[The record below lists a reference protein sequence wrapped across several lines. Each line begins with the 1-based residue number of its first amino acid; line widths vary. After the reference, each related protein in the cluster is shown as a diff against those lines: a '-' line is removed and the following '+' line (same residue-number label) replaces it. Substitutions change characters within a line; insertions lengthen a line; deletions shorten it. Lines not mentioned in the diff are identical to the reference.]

1 MKKQFKKV
9 LVLGSGA
16 LKIGQAG
23 EFDYSG
29 SQALK
34 ALREEGVR
42 SVLVNPNI
50 ATIQTSEGIA
60 DEVYFLPVTPYFVTE
75 IIKKE
80 RPDGILLA
88 FGGQTALNCGTELY
102 RNGVLKEYGVEVLGT
117 SVEAIMYTEDRDLFV
132 KKLDE
137 IPMKTPVSKAV
148 ENMEDALAAAREI
161 GYPVM
166 IKAALGGGGKGMR
179 VVQNSTDFEK
189 NFQNAQREAENG
201 FGDNSMYVEKY
212 IEHPKHIEFQI
223 LADNEGNTIHLGERD
238 CSVQRRHQ
246 KMIEESPCIALDE
259 DLREQMGAMAV
270 RAAKAVGYRNAGTVE
285 FLLDSHRQFYFME
298 INTRIQVEHGV
309 TELVTGIDLVKEQIR
324 IAAGEKLGLRQSD
337 IHLTGHAMEVR
348 INAENPDK
356 NFAPCPGTI
365 QELHIPGG
373 NGVRIDTAVYPG
385 YIIPPYYDSMI
396 MKVMVYDK
404 DRESAL
410 KKMRSTLGEVI
421 IEGVTTNLDF
431 QYEILKNKEFE
442 SGAVHTDFIEKNFEE
457 TA

>member
-1 MKKQFKKV
+1 MFQKLLIANRGEIAVRIIRACREMGIKTVAVYSQADADALHTQLADESICIGKAEAKDSY
-9 LVLGSGA
+9 LNMERILSATIASGA
-16 LKIGQAG
+16 DAIHPGFGFLSENSKFA
-23 EFDYSG
+23 
-29 SQALK
+29 ALCEK
-34 ALREEGVR
+34 C
-42 SVLVNPNI
+42 NI
-50 ATIQTSEGIA
+50 AFIGPSARTIEETGNKSEARNAMVRAGVPVIPGTKEPIFTAEAGRKFA
-60 DEVYFLPVTPYFVTE
+60 D
-75 IIKKE
+75 
-80 RPDGILLA
+80 
-88 FGGQTALNCGTELY
+88 
-102 RNGVLKEYGVEVLGT
+102 
-117 SVEAIMYTEDRDLFV
+117 
-132 KKLDE
+132 
-137 IPMKTPVSKAV
+137 
-148 ENMEDALAAAREI
+148 EI

-201 FGDNSMYVEKY
+201 FGDNSMYIEKY

-246 KMIEESPCIALDE
+246 KMIEESPCTALDE

-431 QYEILKNKEFE
+431 QYEILKK
-442 SGAVHTDFIEKNFEE
+442 
-457 TA
+457 

>member
-1 MKKQFKKV
+1 MSAERKEEMFQKLLIANRGEIAVRIIRACREMGIKTVAVYSQADADALHTQLADESICIGKAEAKDSY
-9 LVLGSGA
+9 LNMERILSATIASGA
-16 LKIGQAG
+16 DAIHPGFGFLSENSKFA
-23 EFDYSG
+23 E
-29 SQALK
+29 LCEK
-34 ALREEGVR
+34 C
-42 SVLVNPNI
+42 NI
-50 ATIQTSEGIA
+50 AFIGPSAKTIEETGNKSEARNAMVRAGVPVIPGTKNPIFTAEAGRKFA
-60 DEVYFLPVTPYFVTE
+60 D
-75 IIKKE
+75 
-80 RPDGILLA
+80 
-88 FGGQTALNCGTELY
+88 
-102 RNGVLKEYGVEVLGT
+102 
-117 SVEAIMYTEDRDLFV
+117 
-132 KKLDE
+132 
-137 IPMKTPVSKAV
+137 
-148 ENMEDALAAAREI
+148 EI

-201 FGDNSMYVEKY
+201 FGDNSMYIEKY

-246 KMIEESPCIALDE
+246 KMIEESPCTALD
-259 DLREQMGAMAV
+259 DALRQQMGEMAV

-442 SGAVHTDFIEKNFEE
+442 SGEVHTDFIEKNFEE

>member
-1 MKKQFKKV
+1 MFRSILIANRGEIAVRIIRACRNMGIKSIAVYSKEDKDSLHVQLADRRV
-9 LVLGSGA
+9 C
-16 LKIGQAG
+16 IG
-23 EFDYSG
+23 
-29 SQALK
+29 
-34 ALREEGVR
+34 EGPAKN
-42 SVLVNPNI
+42 SYL
-50 ATIQTSEGIA
+50 
-60 DEVYFLPVTPYFVTE
+60 
-75 IIKKE
+75 
-80 RPDGILLA
+80 
-88 FGGQTALNCGTELY
+88 
-102 RNGVLKEYGVEVLGT
+102 
-117 SVEAIMYTEDRDLFV
+117 
-132 KKLDE
+132 
-137 IPMKTPVSKAV
+137 
-148 ENMEDALAAAREI
+148 NMERIISAAKNTDADAIHPGFGFLSENADFVRLCKENDIAFIGPSAEVIDSMGNKSNARKTMMEAGVPVVPGTKEPVYDAVTGEKLADEI

-166 IKAALGGGGKGMR
+166 IKASSGGGGKGMR

-201 FGDNSMYVEKY
+201 FGDNSMYIEKY

-246 KMIEESPCIALDE
+246 KMIEESPCTALDE

>member
-1 MKKQFKKV
+1 MFQKLLIANRGEIAVRIIRACREMGIKTVAVYSQADADALHTQLADESICIGKAEAKDSY
-9 LVLGSGA
+9 LNMERILSATIASGA
-16 LKIGQAG
+16 DAIHPGFGFLSENSKFA
-23 EFDYSG
+23 
-29 SQALK
+29 
-34 ALREEGVR
+34 
-42 SVLVNPNI
+42 VLCEKCNI
-50 ATIQTSEGIA
+50 AFIGPSARTIEETGNKSEARNAMVRAGVPVIPGTKEPIFTAEAGRKFA
-60 DEVYFLPVTPYFVTE
+60 D
-75 IIKKE
+75 
-80 RPDGILLA
+80 
-88 FGGQTALNCGTELY
+88 
-102 RNGVLKEYGVEVLGT
+102 
-117 SVEAIMYTEDRDLFV
+117 
-132 KKLDE
+132 
-137 IPMKTPVSKAV
+137 
-148 ENMEDALAAAREI
+148 EI

-201 FGDNSMYVEKY
+201 FGDNSMYIEKY

>member
-1 MKKQFKKV
+1 MFQKLLIANRGEIAVRIIRACREMGIKTVAVYSQADADALHTQLADESICIGKEEAKDSY
-9 LVLGSGA
+9 LNMERILSATIASGA
-16 LKIGQAG
+16 DAIHPGFGFLSENSKFA
-23 EFDYSG
+23 
-29 SQALK
+29 ALCEK
-34 ALREEGVR
+34 C
-42 SVLVNPNI
+42 NI
-50 ATIQTSEGIA
+50 AFIGPSARTIEETGNKSEARNAMVRAGVPVIPGTKEPIFTAEAGRKFA
-60 DEVYFLPVTPYFVTE
+60 D
-75 IIKKE
+75 
-80 RPDGILLA
+80 
-88 FGGQTALNCGTELY
+88 
-102 RNGVLKEYGVEVLGT
+102 
-117 SVEAIMYTEDRDLFV
+117 
-132 KKLDE
+132 
-137 IPMKTPVSKAV
+137 
-148 ENMEDALAAAREI
+148 EI

-201 FGDNSMYVEKY
+201 FGDNSMYIEKY

-246 KMIEESPCIALDE
+246 KMIEESPCTALDE

>member
-1 MKKQFKKV
+1 MFQKLLIANRGEIAVRIIRACREMGIKTVAVYSQADADALHTQLADESICIGKAEAKDSY
-9 LVLGSGA
+9 LNMERILSATIASGA
-16 LKIGQAG
+16 DAIHPGFGFLSENSKFA
-23 EFDYSG
+23 
-29 SQALK
+29 ALCEK
-34 ALREEGVR
+34 C
-42 SVLVNPNI
+42 NI
-50 ATIQTSEGIA
+50 AFIGPSAKTIEETGNKSEARNAMVRAGVPVIPGTKNPIFTAEAGRKFA
-60 DEVYFLPVTPYFVTE
+60 D
-75 IIKKE
+75 
-80 RPDGILLA
+80 
-88 FGGQTALNCGTELY
+88 
-102 RNGVLKEYGVEVLGT
+102 
-117 SVEAIMYTEDRDLFV
+117 
-132 KKLDE
+132 
-137 IPMKTPVSKAV
+137 
-148 ENMEDALAAAREI
+148 EI

-179 VVQNSTDFEK
+179 VVRNSEEFEK

-201 FGDNSMYVEKY
+201 FGDNSMYIEKY

>member
-1 MKKQFKKV
+1 MFQKLLIANRGEIAVRIIRACREMGIKTVAVYSQADADALHTQLADESICIGKAEAKDSY
-9 LVLGSGA
+9 LNMERILSATIASGA
-16 LKIGQAG
+16 DAIHPGFGFLSENSKFA
-23 EFDYSG
+23 
-29 SQALK
+29 ALCEK
-34 ALREEGVR
+34 C
-42 SVLVNPNI
+42 NI
-50 ATIQTSEGIA
+50 AFIGPSARTIEETGNKSEARNAMVRAGVPVIPGTKEPIFTAEAGRKFA
-60 DEVYFLPVTPYFVTE
+60 D
-75 IIKKE
+75 
-80 RPDGILLA
+80 
-88 FGGQTALNCGTELY
+88 
-102 RNGVLKEYGVEVLGT
+102 
-117 SVEAIMYTEDRDLFV
+117 
-132 KKLDE
+132 
-137 IPMKTPVSKAV
+137 
-148 ENMEDALAAAREI
+148 EI

-179 VVQNSTDFEK
+179 VVRNSEEFEK

-201 FGDNSMYVEKY
+201 FGDNSMYIEKY

-246 KMIEESPCIALDE
+246 KMIEESPCTALD
-259 DLREQMGAMAV
+259 DAFRQQMGEMAV

>member
-1 MKKQFKKV
+1 MIRKLLIANRGEIAVRIIRACREMGIATVAVYSEADEESLHTQLADEAICIGPGPSAQSYLNMEQIISATMV
-9 LVLGSGA
+9 SGA
-16 LKIGQAG
+16 DAIHPGFGFLSENARFAELCEKCGITFVGPPSKVIRMLGNKQIARSTMIAAG
-23 EFDYSG
+23 VPVVPG
-29 SQALK
+29 
-34 ALREEGVR
+34 
-42 SVLVNPNI
+42 
-50 ATIQTSEGIA
+50 SEGSVDDI
-60 DEVYFLPVTPYFVTE
+60 ET
-75 IIKKE
+75 
-80 RPDGILLA
+80 G
-88 FGGQTALNCGTELY
+88 
-102 RNGVLKEYGVEVLGT
+102 LKEAE
-117 SVEAIMYTEDRDLFV
+117 R
-132 KKLDE
+132 
-137 IPMKTPVSKAV
+137 
-148 ENMEDALAAAREI
+148 I
-161 GYPVM
+161 GYPVI

-201 FGDNSMYVEKY
+201 FGDNSMYIEKY

-348 INAENPDK
+348 INAENPGK

>member
-1 MKKQFKKV
+1 MFQKLLIANRGEIAVRIIRACREMGIKTVAVYSQADADALHTQLADESICIGKAEAKDSY
-9 LVLGSGA
+9 LNMERILSATIASGA
-16 LKIGQAG
+16 DAIHPGFGFLSENSKFA
-23 EFDYSG
+23 
-29 SQALK
+29 ALCEK
-34 ALREEGVR
+34 C
-42 SVLVNPNI
+42 NI
-50 ATIQTSEGIA
+50 AFIGPSARTIEETGNKSEARNAMVRAGVPVIPGTKEPIFTAEAGRKFA
-60 DEVYFLPVTPYFVTE
+60 D
-75 IIKKE
+75 
-80 RPDGILLA
+80 
-88 FGGQTALNCGTELY
+88 
-102 RNGVLKEYGVEVLGT
+102 
-117 SVEAIMYTEDRDLFV
+117 
-132 KKLDE
+132 
-137 IPMKTPVSKAV
+137 
-148 ENMEDALAAAREI
+148 EI

-179 VVQNSTDFEK
+179 VVRNSEEFEK

-201 FGDNSMYVEKY
+201 FGDNSMYIEKY

-442 SGAVHTDFIEKNFEE
+442 SGEVHTDFIEKNFEE

>member
-1 MKKQFKKV
+1 MFQKLLIANRGEIAVRIIRACREMGIKTVAVYSQADADALHTQLADESICIGKAEAKDSY
-9 LVLGSGA
+9 LNMERILSATIASGA
-16 LKIGQAG
+16 DAIHPGFGFLSENSKFA
-23 EFDYSG
+23 
-29 SQALK
+29 ALCEK
-34 ALREEGVR
+34 C
-42 SVLVNPNI
+42 NI
-50 ATIQTSEGIA
+50 AFIGPSARTIEETGNKSEARNAMVRAGVPVIPGTKEPIFTAEAGRKFA
-60 DEVYFLPVTPYFVTE
+60 D
-75 IIKKE
+75 
-80 RPDGILLA
+80 
-88 FGGQTALNCGTELY
+88 
-102 RNGVLKEYGVEVLGT
+102 
-117 SVEAIMYTEDRDLFV
+117 
-132 KKLDE
+132 
-137 IPMKTPVSKAV
+137 
-148 ENMEDALAAAREI
+148 EI

-201 FGDNSMYVEKY
+201 FGDNSMYIEKY

-385 YIIPPYYDSMI
+385 YIIPPNYDSMI

-442 SGAVHTDFIEKNFEE
+442 SGEVHTDFIEKNFEE

>member
-1 MKKQFKKV
+1 MRIIRACREMGIKTVAVYSQADADALHTQLADESICIGKAEAKDSY
-9 LVLGSGA
+9 LNMERILSATIASGA
-16 LKIGQAG
+16 DAIHPGFGFLSENSKFA
-23 EFDYSG
+23 E
-29 SQALK
+29 LCEK
-34 ALREEGVR
+34 C
-42 SVLVNPNI
+42 NI
-50 ATIQTSEGIA
+50 AFIGPSAKTIEETGNKSEARNAMVRAGVPVIPGTKNPIFTAEAGRKFA
-60 DEVYFLPVTPYFVTE
+60 D
-75 IIKKE
+75 
-80 RPDGILLA
+80 
-88 FGGQTALNCGTELY
+88 
-102 RNGVLKEYGVEVLGT
+102 
-117 SVEAIMYTEDRDLFV
+117 
-132 KKLDE
+132 
-137 IPMKTPVSKAV
+137 
-148 ENMEDALAAAREI
+148 EI

-179 VVQNSTDFEK
+179 VVRNSTDFEK

-201 FGDNSMYVEKY
+201 FGDNSMYIEKY

-223 LADNEGNTIHLGERD
+223 LADNKGNTIHLGERD

-246 KMIEESPCIALDE
+246 KMIEESPCTALDE